1 MSGEGK
7 EALVERGKNYK
18 GARGVASVRT
28 ETVDIETGTN
38 EKSSPTER
46 TGSERDGEIKGSTE
60 RPKRGRVG
68 TAEATE
74 RHDVAQDWE
83 TRATERPR
91 RVQNA
96 DRGAMER
103 SEAALKPQGKIE
115 EREKTVEEAV
125 CSKRS
130 KGALESTPEDAAGT
144 RINQFSAIIGKV
156 SSGRVEPVARNVE
169 DDEESTKGMDST
181 EQYDRLFTDIE
192 LDMLERGDGPGVQNE
207 REEYDKELEERLIPV
222 DEDKILQR
230 AKRNAKVLE
239 EPTLADMS
247 AVLGIPEEVLERT
260 REVSSGDLGTPEY
273 WLDWYANALETST
286 EAKRANRDF
295 REVGVSEGTSLPMV
309 NAVASDKDESTGA
322 EVLTRDEEGREFMQ
336 NVCVRLEGTAA
347 SVSGNPEKGA
357 GTLPFRWRSIIRN
370 RVYELL
376 KREWNEGKRPHQ
388 GSQRALENDEAE
400 DGVPLLWDKEDE
412 VWLDEG
418 LLRGYLIE
426 VGGTRNVAFLDRAV
440 SWARRYF
447 EAEARG
453 IRDKLRERARDS
465 PEIVNSGATSLAT
478 KGRKKATFQ
487 LPTEGGVAA
496 VVEEAPEVYRVKAE
510 RAPRRPREPGL
521 READAGDN
529 GEGDDDVVPQG
540 KRVICSVGGI
550 QALSDGYIDCCPSEM
565 LADTGAIASLV
576 DRRVLRR
583 LGRDSESLR
592 PYSGTL
598 DSVSGHTI
606 RVRGVIDLPVTLG
619 TLEKTL
625 PFVVTDHLFVDAI
638 LGTDSLK
645 AFRAVI
651 DLEEQS
657 MTLKETGDVV
667 PLGVARV
674 EETYAATISSSVR
687 LEPGR
692 QALVRS
698 RVRGA
703 VKDKSVVLVEG
714 VPGTDNSLRV
724 ARTLCTATD
733 GTVLVE
739 VCNASTEEVEVGT
752 GAYLAAVTIT
762 PESAFTAEAL
772 KREGTP
778 DNISAVLSASSGN
791 AETRVGK
798 KEAEMTATMKS
809 GNVDDFEVDFQ
820 DSSLGTEQRRL
831 FVEMLKDMR
840 DLFVKTSKKPGEDGT
855 SEVQH

>member
-1 MSGEGK
+1 
-7 EALVERGKNYK
+7 
-18 GARGVASVRT
+18 
-28 ETVDIETGTN
+28 
-38 EKSSPTER
+38 
-46 TGSERDGEIKGSTE
+46 
-60 RPKRGRVG
+60 
-68 TAEATE
+68 
-74 RHDVAQDWE
+74 
-83 TRATERPR
+83 
-91 RVQNA
+91 
-96 DRGAMER
+96 
-103 SEAALKPQGKIE
+103 
-115 EREKTVEEAV
+115 
-125 CSKRS
+125 
-130 KGALESTPEDAAGT
+130 
-144 RINQFSAIIGKV
+144 
-156 SSGRVEPVARNVE
+156 
-169 DDEESTKGMDST
+169 MDST

-207 REEYDKELEERLIPV
+207 PEEYDKELEERLIPV
-222 DEDKILQR
+222 DEGKILQR
-230 AKRNAKVLE
+230 AKRNAKGQE

-260 REVSSGDLGTPEY
+260 REVSSGDMGTPEY

-286 EAKRANRDF
+286 EARRANRDF
-295 REVGVSEGTSLPMV
+295 REVGVSEGTSLPVV
-309 NAVASDKDESTGA
+309 NAVSSDKDESTGTG
-322 EVLTRDEEGREFMQ
+322 VPTGDEEGREFMQ
-336 NVCVRLEGTAA
+336 NVCVGLDGTAA
-347 SVSGNPEKGA
+347 SVSWNPEKGA

-376 KREWNEGKRPHQ
+376 KREWNEAKRPRR
-388 GSQRALENDEAE
+388 GGPRALEAE
-400 DGVPLLWDKEDE
+400 DGVPPLRDKEGEDC
-412 VWLDEG
+412 LDEG

-426 VGGTRNVAFLDRAV
+426 VGGTRNVAFLDRTV
-440 SWARRYF
+440 SWARCYF
-447 EAEARG
+447 EVEARG
-453 IRDKLRERARDS
+453 IRDKLRKRARGN
-465 PEIVNSGATSLAT
+465 PEIVNSDATSIAT
-478 KGRKKATFQ
+478 KGQKKVTFQ
-487 LPTEGGVAA
+487 LPIEEGAA
-496 VVEEAPEVYRVKAE
+496 VVAEEAPEVYWVSAE

-521 READAGDN
+521 REAGVGDG

-592 PYSGTL
+592 PYGGTL
-598 DSVSGHTI
+598 DSVSGHAI
-606 RVRGVIDLPVTLG
+606 RVRGVIDLPATLG

-625 PFVVTDHLFVDAI
+625 PFVVSDHLFVDAI

-687 LEPGR
+687 LEQGH
-692 QALVRS
+692 QDLVRS

-714 VPGTDNSLRV
+714 VSGADNLLRV
-724 ARTLCTATD
+724 ARTLCTVTD

-739 VCNASTEEVEVGT
+739 VCNASTEGVEVEA
-752 GAYLAAVTIT
+752 GAYLAAVTIV
-762 PESAFTAEAL
+762 PESAFTAENL

-778 DNISAVLSASSGN
+778 ENISAVLSASSGN

-798 KEAEMTATMKS
+798 EEAEMTAVMKD
-809 GNVDDFEVDFQ
+809 GDEDDFEVDFQ
-820 DSSLGTEQRRL
+820 DSSLGAEQRRL
-831 FVEMLKDMR
+831 FVEMLKDLR
-840 DLFVKTSKKPGEDGT
+840 DLFVETSKKPGRTELLKFSIDTGTHAPIKQPPYRVSKAVGDVMESEIQEYLDLGLIRPSTSPWASPVLMIRKSDGGIRFCIDYRKLNAVTVKDSYSMPLIDDILDVLGNAKLFSTMDIASGYWNVPMDPGSVEKTAFT
-855 SEVQH
+855 SKFGLYEWLVMPFGLCNAVPAFRATDGECPR